1 MPIAAEFVEPFILVY
16 GAFKSSVD
24 NLIPIMCF
32 LLKKKLNLWYMM
44 LYSHKNDYF
53 YQKQNSG
60 LHKNMLMN

>member
-32 LLKKKLNLWYMM
+32 LLWKKTESMGYDVVQ
-44 LYSHKNDYF
+44 S
-53 YQKQNSG
+53 
-60 LHKNMLMN
+60 